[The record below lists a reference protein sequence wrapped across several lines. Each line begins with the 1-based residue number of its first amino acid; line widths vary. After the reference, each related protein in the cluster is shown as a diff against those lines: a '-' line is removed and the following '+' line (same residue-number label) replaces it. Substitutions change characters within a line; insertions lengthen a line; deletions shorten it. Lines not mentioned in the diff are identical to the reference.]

1 MLDIKVDTRNFEK
14 FMNTKLQR
22 DKVILQTA
30 LNTLVDN
37 VADKS
42 QERVPSKG
50 GALKESMVIVPL
62 GVDAKMISYT
72 EDYAL
77 QVHEEPQQLRNSGER
92 KYLERS
98 LDEEFVVG
106 LKAVTDAIIKG

>member
-1 MLDIKVDTRNFEK
+1 MAN
-14 FMNTKLQR
+14 KLQK
-22 DKVILQTA
+22 DKVVLQTA
-30 LNTLVDN
+30 LNTFVST

-42 QERVPSKG
+42 QEYVPSEG

-62 GVDAKMISYT
+62 GVDAKMIAYT

-92 KYLERS
+92 KYLEKA
-98 LDEEFVVG
+98 LNEELVVG
-106 LKAVTDAIIKG
+106 LKAVTDAITKG